1 MVLLNPSIAFH
12 AQDNKDLTS
21 IHCVCQNNRT
31 RTTLIFINLTLY
43 FSNRTTSLDV
53 QVLFE
58 ENIDNTTK
66 DSSVPVLGEEMMLFI
81 DYINMQTVDI
91 YGT

>member
-12 AQDNKDLTS
+12 VQNNNGLTS

-31 RTTLIFINLTLY
+31 STTLIFINLTLY

-66 DSSVPVLGEEMMLFI
+66 DSSVPVVGKDMMLSN
-81 DYINMQTVDI
+81 DYINIPTVDI
-91 YGT
+91 RGT

>member
-12 AQDNKDLTS
+12 AHNKDLAY

-31 RTTLIFINLTLY
+31 STTLIFINLTLY

-66 DSSVPVLGEEMMLFI
+66 DSAVPVIGEEMMLFI